1 MERPGTPST
10 LGQRRVVALFALQG
24 VGTGL
29 ILPFLVPILSGRGL
43 GPAEIGLVL
52 GASAIAGAA
61 AFPISGY
68 LADGRVGRL
77 AVLRWSSFGAAV
89 AGLGFAWLG
98 IGGLGRELP
107 LAAVAVAAVS
117 ATIAP
122 WGPVSDAIAL
132 EARGAGPTDY
142 GRIRRWTSLGW
153 VVAALAGG
161 AGYALI
167 GPEVPL
173 VGFAAVALAVGAV
186 AAAELPAPARPAG
199 IVPGTSADPLV
210 HAAAPDGDRADLR
223 EFLRLV
229 RTSPA
234 ALPFFLALIVLTAGG
249 AAANSFVPLRILD
262 TGGGP
267 FLVGVASA
275 LPALAEIPF
284 FSRSGAIAARIG
296 LPGLLAV
303 GTSIAA
309 LQLLVF
315 AVVADPWIVAAVRMV
330 DGAAFALRY
339 SAIVL
344 VVAAILPERV
354 RAMGQATTW
363 FVIGGLAPI
372 VAGPIGGFVYER
384 LGGPALFAGS
394 AAAVAVGIVVAL
406 AALGR
411 DPGRLGAGAGAGT
424 ER

>member
-1 MERPGTPST
+1 MDPAAGTPT
-10 LGQRRVVALFALQG
+10 LGTRRVAALFALQG
-24 VGTGL
+24 IGTGL

-52 GASAIAGAA
+52 GASALAGAA

-89 AGLGFAWLG
+89 AGLGLAWIG
-98 IGGLGRELP
+98 VGGLGRELA
-107 LAAVAVAAVS
+107 LAAIAVAAVS

-132 EARGAGPTDY
+132 EARGAGPADY
-142 GRIRRWTSLGW
+142 GMIRRWTSLGW

-161 AGYALI
+161 AAYSLI

-173 VGFAAVALAVGAV
+173 VGFAAVAIAIGTV
-186 AAAELPAPARPAG
+186 ASAEPPATARPVDTGPGAPAGPA
-199 IVPGTSADPLV
+199 VR
-210 HAAAPDGDRADLR
+210 AAAPDGDRAGLL

-229 RTSPA
+229 RSSPV

-267 FLVGVASA
+267 FLVGLASA
-275 LPALAEIPF
+275 LPALAEIPL

-344 VVAAILPERV
+344 VVAAVLPERV

-372 VAGPIGGFVYER
+372 VAGPIGGIVYER
-384 LGGPALFAGS
+384 FGGPALFVGS
-394 AAAVAVGIVVAL
+394 AAAVVVGIVVAL

-411 DPGRLGAGAGAGT
+411 DPSRLGAGAGADT
-424 ER
+424 DR